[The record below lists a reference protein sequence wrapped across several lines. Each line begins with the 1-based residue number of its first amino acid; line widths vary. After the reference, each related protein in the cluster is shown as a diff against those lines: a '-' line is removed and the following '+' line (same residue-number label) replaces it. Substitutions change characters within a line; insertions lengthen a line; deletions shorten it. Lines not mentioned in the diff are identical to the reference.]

1 MKNIAI
7 AFALILLISVSA
19 TAQIIQPAKWNV
31 SIDNNNVKVGETV
44 TLKFTANIDAG
55 WYLYS
60 SDFDPDC
67 GPVVATVS
75 LNNSESY
82 EPVGPLKAI
91 DPKSK
96 MDEIFGC
103 EVKYFKGTGSFEQA
117 VKITST
123 TESITGS
130 IDGQVCSDETGQCI
144 LVTEDFNLS
153 VNVSGGSSEK
163 AKIDSNNH
171 QKEAETSKSSSI
183 NKDTID
189 ESQAQ
194 KYDITQPVNE
204 ENISIDQSFIVGE
217 RKGLYVKDFPSFFT
231 KDVKPEE
238 ENKGLLL
245 FMVVAF
251 LSGLVAL
258 LTPCVFPMIPM
269 TVSFFTGKG
278 SKSKAIRDALIYG
291 ISIVAIYTV
300 IGAALSPFMGP
311 ETANHL
317 ATEWLPN
324 VIFFLVFLI
333 FAISFFGAFDI
344 VLPSN
349 LVNVMDKKADKG
361 GFLGPFFMA
370 FTLALVSFSCT
381 GPIVGSLLVESAG
394 EIGIKPIAGMF
405 AFGLAFAI
413 PFTLFAIFPNWLSS
427 LPKSGGWLNSV
438 KVVLGF
444 IELALAFKF
453 LSVADQAFHWG
464 ILDREIYLGIWIV
477 IFTLM
482 GFYLLGK
489 IRLPHD
495 SPMDKIGVGRFL
507 FSIITFWF
515 VIYLIPGMF
524 GAPLKALAGY
534 LPPMHTH
541 DFNLVGMIKGEEDTG
556 PDANVKYSEFLHLP
570 HGLDGYFDYGQALAA
585 ARRENKPIFIDFTG
599 HGCTNCREMEAVV
612 WSDPR
617 VQERL
622 KEDYIILALYVDD
635 KTELDKEEWYISAFD
650 DKVKKTLGKQN
661 ADIQIQRANN
671 NAQPNYILLD
681 TDQHALVPP
690 VGYDKDVD
698 NFIDFL
704 DRGKEAFYEKN

>member
-1 MKNIAI
+1 MRQLVV
-7 AFALILLISVSA
+7 FFTLLFFTVYSGFS
-19 TAQIIQPAKWNV
+19 QIIQPAKWNV
-31 SIDNNNVKVGETV
+31 TLDNNDAKVGETV
-44 TLKFTANIDAG
+44 TIKFSAKIDAG

-67 GPVVATVS
+67 GPVVAEIT
-75 LNNSESY
+75 LDENSAFIAD
-82 EPVGPLKAI
+82 GPLKAI
-91 DPKSK
+91 NPKSK
-96 MDEIFGC
+96 MDDIFGC
-103 EVKYFKGTGSFEQA
+103 EVKYFRGIGNFEQT
-117 VKITST
+117 VKITSNT
-123 TESITGS
+123 RSISGA

-144 LVTEDFNLS
+144 LISEDFELS
-153 VNVSGGSSEK
+153 VNVIEDQNPTQSEIENTENNSEK
-163 AKIDSNNH
+163 I
-171 QKEAETSKSSSI
+171 ETG
-183 NKDTID
+183 DTSD
-189 ESQAQ
+189 EIAITGQ
-194 KYDITQPVNE
+194 KY
-204 ENISIDQSFIVGE
+204 NISDAVNNQEVKTDQSFIIGE
-217 RKGLYVKDFPSFFT
+217 RDGLYIKKFPSFFT
-231 KDVKPEE
+231 DDVKPEE
-238 ENKGLLL
+238 SNTGLLL
-245 FMVVAF
+245 FMAIAF

-278 SKSKAIRDALIYG
+278 SRSKAIKDALIYG
-291 ISIVAIYTV
+291 VSIVAIYTL
-300 IGAALSPFMGP
+300 IGAVLSPFMGP

-324 VIFFLVFLI
+324 LIFFIIFLV

-344 VLPSN
+344 VLPSSI
-349 LVNVMDKKADKG
+349 VNAMDKKADKG

-405 AFGLAFAI
+405 AFGMAFAI

-464 ILDREIYLGIWIV
+464 LLDREIYLAIWIV

-515 VIYLIPGMF
+515 VVYLIPGMF

-541 DFNLVGMIKGEEDTG
+541 DFNLIGMINGEEESG
-556 PDANVKYSEFLHLP
+556 PDATVKYSDFLHLP
-570 HGLDGYFDYGQALAA
+570 HGLNGYFDYDQAMEAA
-585 ARRENKPIFIDFTG
+585 KRENKPIFIDFTG

-612 WSDPR
+612 WSDPQ
-617 VQERL
+617 VLKRL
-622 KEDYIILALYVDD
+622 KEDFIILALYVDD
-635 KTELDKEEWYISAFD
+635 KTELPKEDWYISDFD
-650 DKVKKTLGKQN
+650 GKIKKSLGKQN

-681 TDQHALVPP
+681 NEGYALVAP
-690 VGYDKDVD
+690 VGYDRDVQK
-698 NFIDFL
+698 FIDFL
-704 DRGKEAFYEKN
+704 DNGKKKFYEN